1 MIVARDFVVA
11 LVGLRPPDATT
22 KSQSP
27 AVQCNPA
34 GIHLISAGR
43 CPNNRS
49 QLSPSGISR
58 FTTMRISI
66 TAASS

>member
-27 AVQCNPA
+27 AVSVTRQE
-34 GIHLISAGR
+34 S
-43 CPNNRS
+43 
-49 QLSPSGISR
+49 
-58 FTTMRISI
+58 T
-66 TAASS
+66 